1 MISVDIVTSTTNKTV
16 IVNNPTEET
25 VGAILSRANVSTSGA
40 TISLNGVVNI
50 DTSKNLLQLGIADGS
65 EGVMLTAIVK
75 ADSNK

>member
-1 MISVDIVTSTTNKTV
+1 MISVDNVTTTANKTV
-16 IVNNPTEET
+16 IVNEPAEET
-25 VGAILSRANVSTSGA
+25 VGAILSKANVSTSGA

-50 DTSKNLLQLGIADGS
+50 DTSKTLLQLGIADGS